1 VSEIFRN
8 QSVYKTKLLNV
19 FRKAFGTDLVRP
31 HERSNGN
38 QGISGTAGAELERWI
53 GSLKPN
59 RIVGDGF
66 LGFRFP
72 ASPPI
77 VYVGYIGDGQ

>member
-31 HERSNGN
+31 RERLVGN
-38 QGISGTAGAELERWI
+38 QGIGETWEAQVA
-53 GSLKPN
+53 
-59 RIVGDGF
+59 
-66 LGFRFP
+66 
-72 ASPPI
+72 
-77 VYVGYIGDGQ
+77 